1 MVYKISDT
9 AMIIESDGK
18 AILIAD
24 EVQYAK
30 GGLTIGSTVNDLDE
44 NYFTTYFAPPY
55 SFQGSTSGY
64 TSGGQR
70 TDPPTYIG
78 SNVID
83 KFPFASDGNA
93 TDVGDLSENYVQ
105 RQTSGSSSSSNGY
118 VAGGEGTFLYS
129 PSGARTDR
137 IDKFPF
143 SADGNASDIAN
154 LAAAVSYAGGNSS
167 STHGYCTGGSLNPSP
182 PGPPYTRNE
191 DAIQKYSFSS
201 DGNAS
206 DVANLLAANTRH
218 GGQSS
223 PTHGYAAGGGTAPS
237 GLNVIQKFTFASDA
251 NATDV
256 GDLLSNNYYPFGG
269 NSSLTHGYVEGG
281 PNNLN
286 VIQKFP
292 FSSDTNA
299 SDVGDLSQGRNSG
312 TGQNSGSSGY
322 VSGGLTFPPYVAVNT
337 IEKFPFSADTNAA
350 DVGDLTLGRNNMA
363 GQQV

>member
-1 MVYKISDT
+1 MAYKVSDNN
-9 AMIIESDGK
+9 IITNSNVATFKSIIVGVHED
-18 AILIAD
+18 
-24 EVQYAK
+24 
-30 GGLTIGSTVNDLDE
+30 
-44 NYFTTYFAPPY
+44 FAPLGPV
-55 SFQGSTSGY
+55 QGTTSGY

-70 TDPPTYIG
+70 TDPPSHAG

-93 TDVGDLSENYVQ
+93 TDVGDLSETNVQ
-105 RQTSGSSSSSNGY
+105 RQSSGSSSSSNGY
-118 VAGGEGTFLYS
+118 VAGGEGTYFY
-129 PSGARTDR
+129 PVAGARTNR

-143 SADGNASDIAN
+143 SADGNASDIAD
-154 LAAAVSYAGGNSS
+154 LAVAVSYAGGNSS
-167 STHGYCTGGSLNPSP
+167 STHGYCTGGNADPSP
-182 PGPPYTRNE
+182 PGPPYTVNE

-206 DVANLLAANTRH
+206 DVASLLAGNIRH
-218 GGQSS
+218 SGQSS
-223 PTHGYAAGGGTAPS
+223 PTHGYAAGGGTGPS
-237 GLNVIQKFTFASDA
+237 GSNVIQKFTFASDA

-256 GDLLSNNYYPFGG
+256 GDLLSNNYVAGGG
-269 NSSLTHGYVEGG
+269 NSSLTHGYLEGG
-281 PNNLN
+281 SPNGN

-312 TGQNSGSSGY
+312 AGQNSGSSGY